1 MERKRKNGVDV
12 VGASRGVFR
21 WMVALSVYDFVPA
34 AVLGALAVV
43 SLSQGAL
50 LFTLP
55 ALAMGG
61 FLGYLGV
68 LKVAAGRRIRSGV
81 ARKDGALFA
90 SGFAR
95 LRTLLIVLFIGN
107 FGGLVFAL
115 SCNVT

>member
-1 MERKRKNGVDV
+1 M
-12 VGASRGVFR
+12 GASRGVFR

-34 AVLGALAVV
+34 ALLGALAVV

-50 LFTLP
+50 LFTFP

-68 LKVAAGRRIRSGV
+68 LKVAAGRRIRSGIV
-81 ARKDGALFA
+81 RKDGALFA
-90 SGFAR
+90 SGFAS

-115 SCNVT
+115 SCNVP